1 MLDWVK
7 DLRCCNCME
16 RAERCEGCEGRK
28 PRTGTNAARK
38 KSGDAED
45 EYELELKKR
54 AAEKLLAEKEAAL
67 AAAKAE
73 EDALPK
79 VSLYREV

>member
-1 MLDWVK
+1 
-7 DLRCCNCME
+7 
-16 RAERCEGCEGRK
+16 
-28 PRTGTNAARK
+28 
-38 KSGDAED
+38 
-45 EYELELKKR
+45 LELKKR